1 MESGG
6 ESMLEGRTKKLSL
19 LVLLAMTLGPLNS
32 PMVRAQTID
41 SYGLSE
47 QVRKQLVTLPYYGVF
62 DNLEYRIQG
71 NTVVLSGQVVRPSTR
86 SDAEGRIKR
95 LPGVA
100 RVINNIKVLP
110 LSSMDSALRRQVY
123 RAVFSFDGL
132 GRYSMG
138 ANPSI
143 HIIVDSGHV
152 TLEGVVDNQTD
163 SNMAY
168 LRANGVP
175 GAFSVTNHL
184 RVRNSRQR

>member
-1 MESGG
+1 
-6 ESMLEGRTKKLSL
+6 MLTKGTRSL
-19 LVLLAMTLGPLNS
+19 VFVQFIAVALMGWNS
-32 PMVRAQTID
+32 QASPAQSID
-41 SYGLSE
+41 TYGLSE